1 MKKASKLLMLLLA
14 LVLSLSLFA
23 CGGGGSDDG
32 DDEGCV
38 ECIDVN
44 FDGKCDVCGE
54 AVTEEVAD
62 IALVEDGVPNF
73 RIVLGSGISTDVR
86 KYVDQNIVGKLR
98 NRYDIE
104 LPSAQEGGT
113 NDVEQEIEVLIGD
126 VTSRGAK
133 YVFDRYELGKEGYM
147 IKIIGTKIVIQ
158 AGSDE
163 KLVEAV
169 TEFAEDILKIGTDDV
184 FYATMLVEDVVH
196 EIQDDYKITSLTVG
210 GTDMKGYTIA
220 ADTTDNYY
228 KAAALLI
235 QDTVYDRTGYHFNIV
250 SPDEATDKS
259 IVIKHIDKI
268 SGEDSFTVKTDGTR
282 LVISCAY
289 DNMLTQA
296 TGEFLNQ
303 FITLQRNESVSF
315 SGTVFKRDISVV
327 YYEDFGAK
335 GDGKTNDY
343 EAFYNTHVAAN
354 ECGQTVIAD
363 ESKTYL
369 LGQSLVNGTVTPI
382 PIKTNVKWGKANII
396 IDDSTLDYFDPKTK
410 TMATT
415 STFVVQ
421 SDYDMVALNANTNK
435 SHAELIGALGKVG
448 YSYGTTKIDLGLD
461 YPAM

>member
-1 MKKASKLLMLLLA
+1 MKKLAKLFMLLLA
-14 LVLSLSLFA
+14 LTLSLSLFA

-32 DDEGCV
+32 DKCDKCV
-38 ECIDVN
+38 DN
-44 FDGKCDVCGE
+44 DNSGTCDVCGE
-54 AVTEEVAD
+54 AMPEEPVAD
-62 IALVEDGVPNF
+62 ISLIEDGIANF
-73 RIVLGSGISTDVR
+73 RIVLGTGISTDVR

-113 NDVEQEIEVLIGD
+113 NDVPQEIEVLIGD

-210 GTDMKGYTIA
+210 STDMKGYTIA
-220 ADTTDNYY
+220 ADKSNDYY

-235 QDTVYDRTGYHFNIV
+235 QDTIYDRTGYHFNIV

-268 SGEDSFTVKTDGTR
+268 SGEDSFTIKADGTR

-289 DNMLTQA
+289 DNMLEQA
-296 TGEFLNQ
+296 VGEFLNQ

-315 SGTVFKRDISVV
+315 SGTVFKRDISVI

-335 GDGKTNDY
+335 GDGVTNDY
-343 EAFYNTHVAAN
+343 EAFYNAHVAAN
-354 ECGQTVIAD
+354 ECGQI
-363 ESKTYL
+363 ENLSS
-369 LGQSLVNGTVTPI
+369 GSI
-382 PIKTNVKWGKANII
+382 PR
-396 IDDSTLDYFDPKTK
+396 
-410 TMATT
+410 
-415 STFVVQ
+415 
-421 SDYDMVALNANTNK
+421 
-435 SHAELIGALGKVG
+435 
-448 YSYGTTKIDLGLD
+448 
-461 YPAM
+461 